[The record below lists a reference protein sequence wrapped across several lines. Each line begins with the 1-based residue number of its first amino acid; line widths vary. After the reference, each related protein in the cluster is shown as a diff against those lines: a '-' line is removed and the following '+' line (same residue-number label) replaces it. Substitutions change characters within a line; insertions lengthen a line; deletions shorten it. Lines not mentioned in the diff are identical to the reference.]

1 MEVRKAAMPE
11 EAFVGLVDRWYG
23 STVRLARLLTRDEE
37 TARRA
42 ALDAWLAAIRDGSEF
57 THLAV
62 LRAAVESA
70 AAHVASRA
78 AGPVVDPARFE
89 AEGHRWAGWWTDA
102 GTPRERAHKAADAEV
117 TRALA
122 GLDPASAAIVA
133 LRDVER
139 LSPQDVE
146 RVLDVTPADQR
157 AYLARG
163 RALVWEALG

>member
-1 MEVRKAAMPE
+1 VDVRGAAVTE
-11 EAFVGLVDRWYG
+11 EAFAALVDRWYG
-23 STVRLARLLTRDEE
+23 STVRLARLLARDEE

-42 ALDAWLAAIRDGSEF
+42 ARGAWLAAIRDNGEL

-62 LRAAVESA
+62 LRAAVESTA
-70 AAHVASRA
+70 AQIAARA
-78 AGPVVDPARFE
+78 AEPVVDPARFE
-89 AEGHRWAGWWTDA
+89 LKGHRWAGWWTDE
-102 GTPRERAHKAADAEV
+102 GTPQKREGTAADDEV

-122 GLDPASAAIVA
+122 GLDPVSAAIVA

-139 LSPQDVE
+139 LNPQEVE

-157 AYLARG
+157 GFLARG